1 MKSEFER
8 QLSYLKLVRR
18 ISELLLRVML
28 GLVARYFFS
37 DIDQFVLISKR
48 MRWMGLI
55 GHPKEIEAI
64 N

>member
-37 DIDQFVLISKR
+37 DIDQFVLLSKR
-48 MRWMGLI
+48 MR
-55 GHPKEIEAI
+55 
-64 N
+64 

>member
-1 MKSEFER
+1 
-8 QLSYLKLVRR
+8 LGYLKLVRR

-37 DIDQFVLISKR
+37 GIDQFVLLSKR
-48 MRWMGLI
+48 MRWMRLI